1 MRHIATAV
9 LLSIVIILAGC
20 SGSGDNEPTAK
31 DYYKK
36 AYQFI
41 DAGYPGEAIDLL
53 NIAIKKDPNYF
64 DAYYNRGVVHYL
76 MKNYRAAIDDLSK
89 AISIDPNSSE
99 AYASR
104 GEVYEIMNDGEK
116 AFNDYKRAARMG
128 NKGAQ
133 DYLRSKNASW

>member
-1 MRHIATAV
+1 MRHLFIAICLSAV
-9 LLSIVIILAGC
+9 LILAGC
-20 SGSGDNEPTAK
+20 SKGDDNGVAAK

-41 DAGYPGEAIDLL
+41 DAGYPAEAIELL

-64 DAYYNRGVVHYL
+64 DAYYNRGVVYFL

-89 AISIDPNSSE
+89 AISINPNSPD

-104 GEVYEIMNDGEK
+104 GEVYETMKENEK
-116 AFNDYKRAARMG
+116 AFNDYRKAARMG
-128 NKGAQ
+128 NKAAQ
-133 DYLRSKNASW
+133 DYLRSKKASW

>member
-1 MRHIATAV
+1 VKHIFTAV
-9 LLSIVIILAGC
+9 VLLTFIILAGC
-20 SGSGDNEPTAK
+20 SGGGDNEPTAK

-53 NIAIKKDPNYF
+53 DLAIKKDPGYF
-64 DAYYNRGVVHYL
+64 DAYYNRGVVYFL

-89 AISIDPNSSE
+89 AISINPDSSE

-104 GEVYEIMNDGEK
+104 GEVYEIINDGEK

-128 NKGAQ
+128 NKCAQ
-133 DYLRSKNASW
+133 DYLRSKNVSW

>member
-1 MRHIATAV
+1 MKHIFSLV
-9 LLSIVIILAGC
+9 LLSTVIILGGC
-20 SGSGDNEPTAK
+20 SGGDNDPTAK

-41 DAGYPGEAIDLL
+41 DAGYPNEAIDLL
-53 NIAIKKDPNYF
+53 DMAIKKDPAYF

-89 AISIDPNSSE
+89 AISINPDNSA

-104 GEVYEIMNDGEK
+104 GEVYEIMNDREK
-116 AFNDYKRAARMG
+116 AFNDYRRAARMG

-133 DYLRSKNASW
+133 DYLRSRNVSW